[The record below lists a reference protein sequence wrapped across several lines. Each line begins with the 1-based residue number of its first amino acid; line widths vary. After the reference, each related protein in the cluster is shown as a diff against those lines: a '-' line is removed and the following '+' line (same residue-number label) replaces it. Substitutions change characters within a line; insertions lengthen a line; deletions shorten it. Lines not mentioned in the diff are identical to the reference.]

1 MVLLTGEKIA
11 EGLDGYEYVS
21 SLNSFVEED
30 TLVDLGILDEAD
42 RLFAEES
49 GRLSDFGIEV
59 GEYEEIF
66 VFEDDIVEEMTEWD
80 YFDLVFRH
88 FLKVKSR
95 EVEGLG
101 ILFDHSFVT
110 NLLLKLG
117 VDIDDDVRSKWSSY
131 ISLMERIN
139 LCLNGDRDDWKA
151 SFPGFYN
158 VAESIAM
165 YFYLKNERDLL
176 KRKILSE
183 LEKGDSILSY
193 EEGEILSEI
202 ELVNPAQKMLDS
214 MIASTSKGILSVVEY
229 SIDEHDSFLD
239 SIVDECYGA
248 IFAYI
253 EKFLKAPHYDVN
265 LLSAIGLIEHEVV
278 TFVEENE
285 EDNRNLMIK
294 VLDRLVRDI
303 DSCKYKNDNG
313 VLKIRDLLV
322 DFFPRYKALVLNK
335 FDLCEKMVDEN
346 KAIDPHHLTIRN
358 NRGSNIKEWRKII
371 THLNGEIQNA
381 GASTHATF
389 SIPFRNFCLVKPL
402 GSSFVSSQK
411 DMPVSIFLKKLIEF
425 ANINGNK
432 FVYGDYLDLK
442 DAMSVVGIELDYCE
456 K

>member
-1 MVLLTGEKIA
+1 MNGEKIA
-11 EGLDGYEYVS
+11 EGLDGYRYVG

-30 TLVDLGILDEAD
+30 ASVDLDILDEVD
-42 RLFAEES
+42 RLFTEEG

-66 VFEDDIVEEMTEWD
+66 VFEDDILEEMTEGD

-88 FLKVKSR
+88 FLEVKSR

-117 VDIDDDVRSKWSSY
+117 VNIDDDVKSKWSSCV
-131 ISLMERIN
+131 SLMQRIN
-139 LCLNGDRDDWKA
+139 LCLNGGRDDWKA
-151 SFPGFYN
+151 SFPNFYH

-165 YFYLKNERDLL
+165 YFYLKNERNLL

-183 LEKGDSILSY
+183 LERIDGILSY
-193 EEGEILSEI
+193 EEGEILSEV
-202 ELVNPAQKMLDS
+202 ESVNTVQKMFDDML
-214 MIASTSKGILSVVEY
+214 ASISESGLSVLMY
-229 SIDEHDSFLD
+229 PDDENDSFLD
-239 SIVDECYGA
+239 SIVDEYYGS
-248 IFAYI
+248 IFSYI

-265 LLSAIGLIEHEVV
+265 LRSAIGLIEHEVV

-285 EDNRNLMIK
+285 EDNRSLMIK

-303 DSCKYKNDNG
+303 DSCKYKNNSG
-313 VLKIRDLLV
+313 ILKIRDLLV
-322 DFFPRYKALVLNK
+322 ASFPRYKSLVLNK
-335 FDLCEKMVDEN
+335 FELCEEMVDEN
-346 KAIDPHHLTIRN
+346 KTIDPHHLTIRN

-371 THLNGEIQNA
+371 THLDGEIQNA
-381 GASTHATF
+381 GASAHACF
-389 SIPFRNFCLVKPL
+389 SIPFRNFCFVMSL
-402 GSSFVSSQK
+402 GGDFVQSKK
-411 DMPVSIFLKKLIEF
+411 DFPVSIFLANLIKF
-425 ANINGNK
+425 SNINGNK

-442 DAMSVVGIELDYCE
+442 DAMSIVGLELDYCE